1 MGSTWTHLVSQA
13 GDTCTVA
20 LSGELEMSGRE
31 ELIRLL
37 VDTVNTPG
45 VAAVEVDL
53 DAVHFMDSSGMAA
66 LMAAHH
72 IAEVSDRR
80 LTVVRTRGHVR
91 RALEVAGI
99 LPILWAGSSSAG
111 STADR

>member
-1 MGSTWTHLVSQA
+1 MGATWTHLTSHT

-20 LSGELEMSGRE
+20 LAGELEMSGRE

-37 VDTVNTPG
+37 VDAVNAPG
-45 VAAVEVDL
+45 VAAVQVDL

-72 IAEVSDRR
+72 IAAVSDRSF
-80 LTVVRTRGHVR
+80 TVVRTRGHVR
-91 RALEVAGI
+91 RALEVAGL
-99 LPILWAGSSSAG
+99 LPILREGSTTAG